1 MIEGHFI
8 LDIVSGDV
16 HILWLY
22 NIMDRIYKYNSNA
35 SYEPNGG
42 TYLQLITA
50 KDLYIQNIT
59 VAENGGHSDS
69 FQVKFPNVFTNYPL
83 GAVRVEDQ
91 KFKDW
96 DHYKFTIWQSQL
108 NFVVFCASS
117 ACGVSVEH
125 LNAKEPMIRSIYRFH
140 VYYHIRRILK
150 ILEIPLPYE
159 NSFNQYNNPYNH
171 EKFIRICSE
180 YGVSNDLTKWRN
192 QKYFSTWQS
201 RAWETGK
208 PGMSYINENSFSGWI
223 IEKLDGLTMLGLQ
236 KLSESVRDYAYLIL
250 TSQTS
255 TRDLIVGHE
264 GRNLDAQRVFL
275 NTFENVVNKRVNIP
289 EDIRRFQK
297 TLQYARSK
305 VDYVIGEFIYML
317 PSDMNLRTGNIR
329 NYNNKILIS
338 SPSFKIGTNVKINL
352 LSSENRRLS
361 DDGEQAKL
369 KDKPDVKSKK
379 VEMVKTKPDVKS
391 NKEHKQ
397 DVKPNIKFDR
407 ESKQDVKKPDTNKI
421 TYEEEK
427 VALILGTT
435 AVFTVWWMFK

>member
-1 MIEGHFI
+1 
-8 LDIVSGDV
+8 
-16 HILWLY
+16 
-22 NIMDRIYKYNSNA
+22 MDRIYKYNPDV
-35 SYEPNGG
+35 SYKPNGG
-42 TYLQLITA
+42 RYLQITSA

-59 VAENGGHSDS
+59 VAENDGHIDS
-69 FQVKFPNVFTNYPL
+69 FQVKFPNVFTNYLL
-83 GAVRVEDQ
+83 GAMRVEDR

-140 VYYHIRRILK
+140 IYYHVRRILK

-171 EKFIRICSE
+171 EKFIGTCSE
-180 YGVSNDLTKWRN
+180 YGVSNDLTKWTN

-208 PGMSYINENSFSGWI
+208 PGMSYINENSFSRWI
-223 IEKLDGLTMLGLQ
+223 IEKSDGLTMLGLQ

-255 TRDLIVGHE
+255 TRGQIIGIE
-264 GRNLDAQRVFL
+264 SRNLDAQRTFL
-275 NTFENVVNKRVNIP
+275 NSFENIVNRRVNIP

-297 TLQYARSK
+297 TLQCARSK

-317 PSDMNLRTGNIR
+317 PSDMNLRTGNVR
-329 NYNNKILIS
+329 NYDNKILIS
-338 SPSFKIGTNVKINL
+338 SPSFKIGTNVQINL
-352 LSSENRRLS
+352 NV
-361 DDGEQAKL
+361 
-369 KDKPDVKSKK
+369 KPKE
-379 VEMVKTKPDVKS
+379 VEMVKTEPDVKPKDEGIVKTKPGVKQKKEPEVKS

-397 DVKPNIKFDR
+397 DVKPNIKL
-407 ESKQDVKKPDTNKI
+407 KHNVKMIRTKPDTNKV
-421 TYEEEK
+421 TYEEQK
-427 VALILGTT
+427 VPLILGTT
-435 AVFTVWWMFK
+435 AVFTAWWMFK

>member
-1 MIEGHFI
+1 
-8 LDIVSGDV
+8 
-16 HILWLY
+16 
-22 NIMDRIYKYNSNA
+22 MDRIYKYNSDA
-35 SYEPNGG
+35 SYKPNGG

-50 KDLYIQNIT
+50 KDLYIQNVT
-59 VAENGGHSDS
+59 VAEHDGGHSDS

-83 GAVRVEDQ
+83 GAVRIEDK

-108 NFVVFCASS
+108 NFAVFCASS

-125 LNAKEPMIRSIYRFH
+125 LNANEPMIRSIYRFH

-171 EKFIRICSE
+171 EKYIHICSE

-208 PGMSYINENSFSGWI
+208 PGMSYINENSFSRWI
-223 IEKLDGLTMLGLQ
+223 IEKSDGLTTLGLQ
-236 KLSESVRDYAYLIL
+236 KISETVRDYAYLIL

-255 TRDLIVGHE
+255 TRGPIVGHE
-264 GRNLDAQRVFL
+264 ARNLDAQRTFL
-275 NTFENVVNKRVNIP
+275 NTFENIVNRRVNIP

-305 VDYVIGEFIYML
+305 VDYAIGEFIYML
-317 PSDMNLRTGNIR
+317 PSDMNLRIGNIR

-338 SPSFKIGTNVKINL
+338 SPSFNIGTNVKINL
-352 LSSENRRLS
+352 
-361 DDGEQAKL
+361 DDDDTKVAKT
-369 KDKPDVKSKK
+369 DKLDVKHKG
-379 VEMVKTKPDVKS
+379 D
-391 NKEHKQ
+391 KQ
-397 DVKPNIKFDR
+397 DVKPVIKPNKEHKR
-407 ESKQDVKKPDTNKI
+407 DVKTNRPDIKQKIEISRSKPDTNKI

-427 VALILGTT
+427 VALVLGITS
-435 AVFTVWWMFK
+435 VFTVWWMFK

>member
-1 MIEGHFI
+1 
-8 LDIVSGDV
+8 
-16 HILWLY
+16 
-22 NIMDRIYKYNSNA
+22 MDRIYKYNSDA
-35 SYEPNGG
+35 SYKPNGG

-50 KDLYIQNIT
+50 KDLYIQNVT
-59 VAENGGHSDS
+59 VAEHNGGHSDS

-96 DHYKFTIWQSQL
+96 DHYKFTIWQLQL
-108 NFVVFCASS
+108 NFAIFCASS

-140 VYYHIRRILK
+140 VYYHIRRILT

-159 NSFNQYNNPYNH
+159 NSFNQYNNSYNH
-171 EKFIRICSE
+171 EKFIGICSE

-192 QKYFSTWQS
+192 QKYFSAWQS
-201 RAWETGK
+201 TAWETNK
-208 PGMSYINENSFSGWI
+208 PGMSYINENSFSRWI
-223 IEKLDGLTMLGLQ
+223 IEKSDGLTMLGLQ
-236 KLSESVRDYAYLIL
+236 KISESVRDYAYLIL

-255 TRDLIVGHE
+255 TRGPIVGHE
-264 GRNLDAQRVFL
+264 AQNLDAQRTFL
-275 NTFENVVNKRVNIP
+275 NTFENIVNRRVNIP

-305 VDYVIGEFIYML
+305 VDYAIGEFIYML
-317 PSDMNLRTGNIR
+317 PSDMNLRIGNVR

-338 SPSFKIGTNVKINL
+338 LPSFKIGTNVKFNIDVKYK
-352 LSSENRRLS
+352 EVKT
-361 DDGEQAKL
+361 E
-369 KDKPDVKSKK
+369 PDVKPKAI
-379 VEMVKTKPDVKS
+379 TKP

-397 DVKPNIKFDR
+397 DVKPNIKFD
-407 ESKQDVKKPDTNKI
+407 QDVKKPDLLSSQFNYVEKRSKLNDKI

>member
-1 MIEGHFI
+1 
-8 LDIVSGDV
+8 
-16 HILWLY
+16 
-22 NIMDRIYKYNSNA
+22 MDRIYKYNSNA
-35 SYEPNGG
+35 SYKPNGG
-42 TYLQLITA
+42 RYLQLITA

-59 VAENGGHSDS
+59 VSEHDGGHSDS

-117 ACGVSVEH
+117 ACDVSVEH

-171 EKFIRICSE
+171 EKFIGICSE
-180 YGVSNDLTKWRN
+180 YGVSNNLTKWRN

-208 PGMSYINENSFSGWI
+208 PGMSYINENSFSRWI
-223 IEKLDGLTMLGLQ
+223 IEKSDGLTTLGLQ

-255 TRDLIVGHE
+255 TRGQIVGHE
-264 GRNLDAQRVFL
+264 ARNLDAQRTFL
-275 NTFENVVNKRVNIP
+275 NTFENIVNRRVNIP
-289 EDIRRFQK
+289 EDIQMFQK

-305 VDYVIGEFIYML
+305 VDYAIGKFIYML
-317 PSDMNLRTGNIR
+317 PSDMNLRIGNVR

-338 SPSFKIGTNVKINL
+338 SPSFKIGTNVKVNI
-352 LSSENRRLS
+352 
-361 DDGEQAKL
+361 DI
-369 KDKPDVKSKK
+369 KSKE
-379 VEMVKTKPDVKS
+379 VEMVKTETDVKPKVITKPVIKP

-397 DVKPNIKFDR
+397 DVKPNRPDIKQNI
-407 ESKQDVKKPDTNKI
+407 ETDTNKI

-427 VALILGTT
+427 AALVLGTT